1 MLLNT
6 PLEITSAA
14 RSFAEMKDVLCVSDS
29 VWYVNTNSAE
39 ISSSFS
45 LFVMIIAKDVLLL
58 KGRDNL
64 HLIDA
69 SRQKVFH
76 SLLLG

>member
-1 MLLNT
+1 M
-6 PLEITSAA
+6 SAA
-14 RSFAEMKDVLCVSDS
+14 RSFPEMKDVLWVSDS
-29 VWYVNTNSAE
+29 TWYGNTNLAE

-45 LFVMIIAKDVLLL
+45 PFIMITAKDVLLL

-69 SRQKVFH
+69 PRQKVFH
-76 SLLLG
+76 SPLLG